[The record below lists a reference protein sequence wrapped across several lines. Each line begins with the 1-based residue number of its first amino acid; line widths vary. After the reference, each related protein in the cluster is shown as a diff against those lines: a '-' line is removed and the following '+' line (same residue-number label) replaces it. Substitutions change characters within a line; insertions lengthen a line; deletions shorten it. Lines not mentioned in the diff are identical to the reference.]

1 MSSRAYRYHL
11 GSRSWQSAF
20 RKKTTHLPIVQS
32 SNKVCVCSI
41 DCPRCIKAVF
51 VQGSSTHQAIART
64 QFALKRTGQC
74 MDEVKPCET
83 WMYFAHE
90 VKLVTCGI
98 LAKSVS
104 SGCASALQA
113 QHPHMVPRQL
123 ELPLHCV
130 VLATTRTYLK
140 CSMDLGCNRVVST

>member
-1 MSSRAYRYHL
+1 MEDFASDMQCATGTKSRISQTWDYHNPSNRVCFCSNDVNVL
-11 GSRSWQSAF
+11 V
-20 RKKTTHLPIVQS
+20 KT
-32 SNKVCVCSI
+32 
-41 DCPRCIKAVF
+41 VF
-51 VQGSSTHQAIART
+51 VRGISTHQAIART
-64 QFALKRTGQC
+64 QSALKRTGQC

-113 QHPHMVPRQL
+113 QHPHMVPL
-123 ELPLHCV
+123 GFELPLHCV
-130 VLATTRTYLK
+130 VLATTRAYLK
-140 CSMDLGCNRVVST
+140 SRI